1 MEGGT
6 DPEHIRDY
14 RDLRVWQDA
23 MEIAE
28 EIYTITTGFPREEVY
43 GMTSQMRRSS
53 VSIAANIAEGFG
65 RDQRRSFIH
74 YLRIAQGS
82 LKELET
88 HIELSRRV
96 GLMADKVAGDFALR
110 TERLG
115 KMLRAFIRKL
125 EAKEGIE

>member
-1 MEGGT
+1 
-6 DPEHIRDY
+6 
-14 RDLRVWQDA
+14 